1 MVSRD
6 TANHS
11 GRCNIRGT
19 SIASVQNTAEPPFFE
34 NRSSVLELHDMI
46 NGAPF
51 LLRSLY
57 FLTIIFFHEIF
68 LLEIKLAI
76 INRIFFHIYISIV
89 KNLFY
94 LIPHMIYSISLISY
108 FDLRRSLIFEGHT
121 LQDQIR
127 SKRDLRMESEHQ
139 ETYGLKPYKTNI
151 YLSKYK
157 MQYIII

>member
-1 MVSRD
+1 
-6 TANHS
+6 
-11 GRCNIRGT
+11 
-19 SIASVQNTAEPPFFE
+19 
-34 NRSSVLELHDMI
+34 MI

-68 LLEIKLAI
+68 LIEIKLAI

-108 FDLRRSLIFEGHT
+108 FDFRRSLIFEGHT

-151 YLSKYK
+151 YLSNLYK
-157 MQYIII
+157 MQFIII